1 MQFSEFSKIR
11 TSLQASCTRYLL
23 RQVQRQNECMG
34 CLWRQWD
41 YEEKIRQCAR
51 PRGVRRFKTWGLQR
65 LINRTPHTKRT
76 AYRIPKHLAIRMF
89 FKSRQFL
96 VGYAFAVALLV
107 VSVTSSR
114 LTRQK
119 RSDDGGPLEAVVEQ
133 LTQQV
138 TSLNAQLNSVNAE
151 VTALKMKTGKK
162 FCFF

>member
-1 MQFSEFSKIR
+1 M
-11 TSLQASCTRYLL
+11 
-23 RQVQRQNECMG
+23 
-34 CLWRQWD
+34 
-41 YEEKIRQCAR
+41 
-51 PRGVRRFKTWGLQR
+51 
-65 LINRTPHTKRT
+65 
-76 AYRIPKHLAIRMF
+76 
-89 FKSRQFL
+89 
-96 VGYAFAVALLV
+96 

-162 FCFF
+162 FFCLFVF

>member
-1 MQFSEFSKIR
+1 
-11 TSLQASCTRYLL
+11 
-23 RQVQRQNECMG
+23 
-34 CLWRQWD
+34 
-41 YEEKIRQCAR
+41 
-51 PRGVRRFKTWGLQR
+51 
-65 LINRTPHTKRT
+65 
-76 AYRIPKHLAIRMF
+76 MF

-114 LTRQK
+114 LTKQK
-119 RSDDGGPLEAVVEQ
+119 RSDDGCPLEAVVEQ

-162 FCFF
+162 YFFKSKK